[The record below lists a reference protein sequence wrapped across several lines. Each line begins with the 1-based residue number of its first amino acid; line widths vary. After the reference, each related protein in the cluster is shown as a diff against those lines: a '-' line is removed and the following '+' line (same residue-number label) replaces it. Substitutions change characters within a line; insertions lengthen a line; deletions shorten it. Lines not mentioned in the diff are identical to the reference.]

1 MLIDDDPDTLQ
12 LLSVM
17 LAESN
22 ASVQTAVSVAQAL
35 ALGILQWYEPN
46 VLVSDLLKR
55 FPKKEAR
62 NNYISHFAH
71 FHARKSRN

>member
-35 ALGILQWYEPN
+35 VLGILQWYEPN
-46 VLVSDLLKR
+46 VVG
-55 FPKKEAR
+55 FGPP
-62 NNYISHFAH
+62 
-71 FHARKSRN
+71 